1 MRTVKKT
8 LTLCVVID
16 SLHKEHLT
24 TPKLK
29 KKKER
34 EKGGYRCKS
43 QKLLECTVTLKK
55 KIKKPELNQFFF
67 FFFLVCYSVLSETSG
82 SQ

>member
-8 LTLCVVID
+8 LTLCVVMD

-29 KKKER
+29 KKKRKKER
-34 EKGGYRCKS
+34 R
-43 QKLLECTVTLKK
+43 LPV
-55 KIKKPELNQFFF
+55 
-67 FFFLVCYSVLSETSG
+67 
-82 SQ
+82 

>member
-8 LTLCVVID
+8 LTLCVVMD

-29 KKKER
+29 KKKKKER
-34 EKGGYRCKS
+34 R
-43 QKLLECTVTLKK
+43 L
-55 KIKKPELNQFFF
+55 PA
-67 FFFLVCYSVLSETSG
+67 
-82 SQ
+82 

>member
-24 TPKLK
+24 SPKLK
-29 KKKER
+29 KKRKRERKEA
-34 EKGGYRCKS
+34 
-43 QKLLECTVTLKK
+43 T
-55 KIKKPELNQFFF
+55 
-67 FFFLVCYSVLSETSG
+67 SVSLRSY
-82 SQ
+82 

>member
-24 TPKLK
+24 SPKLK
-29 KKKER
+29 KKEKEKER
-34 EKGGYRCKS
+34 R
-43 QKLLECTVTLKK
+43 LPV
-55 KIKKPELNQFFF
+55 
-67 FFFLVCYSVLSETSG
+67 
-82 SQ
+82 

>member
-55 KIKKPELNQFFF
+55 KIKKPELNQVF
-67 FFFLVCYSVLSETSG
+67 FFFLLCYSVLSETSG